1 MIKALVIDDEP
12 SATNTMK
19 LMLQRYSPEI
29 SLLQTTTDIPNALS
43 LISTFKP
50 NLLFLDIQMPGTNG
64 FDLLKQIPLID
75 FDVIFTTAHD
85 KYAIQAIR
93 FSALDYLLKPIDPDE
108 LQAAIQKFI
117 LKHQLNYNNK
127 HLYNNFLHNIQSTKK
142 EFKLAIST
150 TEGTYFLSPYDI
162 IRLEGEGNYTNFF
175 FINRRPLLTS
185 KTLKEYEEILCE
197 HGFIRIHKSHM
208 VNCSHVVSYKN
219 EGELIMKDNSVVEIS
234 RRRKEEV
241 LNALK
246 QL

>member
-1 MIKALVIDDEP
+1 MIKALVIDDES

-29 SLLQTTTDIPNALS
+29 SLLQTTTDIPNAVS
-43 LISTFKP
+43 IIGTFKP

-117 LKHQLNYNNK
+117 LKHQLNYNSK
-127 HLYNNFLHNIQSTKK
+127 PLYNNFLHNIQSPKK
-142 EFKLAIST
+142 DFKLAIST
-150 TEGTYFLSPYDI
+150 TEGTYFLSPCDI

-241 LNALK
+241 LNVLK

>member
-1 MIKALVIDDEP
+1 MIKAFIVDDEP
-12 SATNTMK
+12 LAREVVKKHLQKYSDITLVGEASDGFEALK
-19 LMLQRYSPEI
+19 LIPE
-29 SLLQTTTDIPNALS
+29 L
-43 LISTFKP
+43 KP
-50 NLLFLDIQMPGTNG
+50 DLLFLDIQMPKISG
-64 FDLLKQIPLID
+64 FELLELLSDTPS
-75 FDVIFTTAHD
+75 VIFTTAFD
-85 KYAIQAIR
+85 EFALKA
-93 FSALDYLLKPIDPDE
+93 FEVNALDYLLKPIDPDE

-127 HLYNNFLHNIQSTKK
+127 HLYNNFLHNIQSPKK
-142 EFKLAIST
+142 DFKLAIST
-150 TEGTYFLSPYDI
+150 TEGTYFLSPCDI

-241 LNALK
+241 LNVLK